1 MNPEP
6 VVTITLAPSEVNLV
20 LQGLAELPFKYVAGL
35 CFRIKEQADAQL
47 APPPPPTEVERK
59 LELCP

>member
-1 MNPEP
+1 VSHEP
-6 VVTITLAPSEVNLV
+6 IVTITLDPSEVNLV

-47 APPPPPTEVERK
+47 APSVPPDTTERT
-59 LELCP
+59 LELHK